1 MFLVAEEFK
10 DVTEGVQIPLHLT
23 VDQPVSN
30 KTWDQLRKYSN
41 VTNKIVV
48 SVALAFNERFWMLE
62 YYETGKFF
70 KKLTMKE
77 SRRSFYSLNEQKI

>member
-23 VDQPVSN
+23 VDQPASN
-30 KTWDQLRKYSN
+30 KTWDQLRKYGN

-48 SVALAFNERFWMLE
+48 SVTFVLE
-62 YYETGKFF
+62 
-70 KKLTMKE
+70 
-77 SRRSFYSLNEQKI
+77 

>member
-23 VDQPVSN
+23 VDQPALK

-48 SVALAFNERFWMLE
+48 SVAPALNERF
-62 YYETGKFF
+62 
-70 KKLTMKE
+70 
-77 SRRSFYSLNEQKI
+77 

>member
-23 VDQPVSN
+23 VDQPASN

-48 SVALAFNERFWMLE
+48 SVAPALNERF
-62 YYETGKFF
+62 
-70 KKLTMKE
+70 
-77 SRRSFYSLNEQKI
+77 

>member
-23 VDQPVSN
+23 VDQPASN

-41 VTNKIVV
+41 VTKKIVV
-48 SVALAFNERFWMLE
+48 SVALALNERF
-62 YYETGKFF
+62 
-70 KKLTMKE
+70 
-77 SRRSFYSLNEQKI
+77 